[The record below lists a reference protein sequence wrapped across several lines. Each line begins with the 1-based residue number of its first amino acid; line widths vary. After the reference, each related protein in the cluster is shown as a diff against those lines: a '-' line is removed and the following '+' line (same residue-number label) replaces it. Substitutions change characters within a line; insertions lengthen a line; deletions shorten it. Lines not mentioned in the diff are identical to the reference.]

1 MVLIEFHD
9 VGKGNVSQL
18 NVKKRNLWLTA
29 ILILAVLF
37 VGLQVIRDIF
47 REEERR
53 VRSDVRNAIK
63 DAYPEEV
70 KRLKA
75 AYGLEPFESSAPS
88 VPHAAPKATVV
99 LIHGLDDPG
108 KVWMNLAPALVKDGF
123 SVLVFTYPND
133 QPVTESAVFF
143 QQSLASRKLPER
155 ITIVAHSMGGLVSR
169 EMLTHPELAYADKVK
184 RGELPRVRRLIM
196 VGTPNHGSELARFRG
211 FAEVRDLFSLMLK
224 GEYHWLQ
231 GIVDGTGEAG
241 IELLPGSE
249 FLTAL
254 NSRPHPEDVHMMVIA
269 GVMSDWQVNDIE
281 TLGRELDKKRHS
293 EANSAITVMDRM
305 LTSMTRQI
313 GDGLVSVDAARL
325 PGVPLKIV
333 PGTHLSMIRN
343 ITISSKR
350 IPPAV
355 PMIVEELNRP
365 RQVPSRWEHQQD
377 RGATIKKNG

>member
-1 MVLIEFHD
+1 
-9 VGKGNVSQL
+9 L
-18 NVKKRNLWLTA
+18 NVKKQKLWLTA

-37 VGLQVIRDIF
+37 VGVQVIRNLF
-47 REEERR
+47 REAERR
-53 VRSDVRNAIK
+53 VRSDVRNAIE

-75 AYGLEPFESSAPS
+75 AYGLEPFESADPS
-88 VPHAAPKATVV
+88 VPHAASKATVV

-123 SVLVFTYPND
+123 SVLIFTYPND

-143 QQSLASRKLPER
+143 QQSLASLELPES
-155 ITIVAHSMGGLVSR
+155 IVIVAHSMGGLVSR
-169 EMLTHPELAYADKVK
+169 EMLTHPELAYTDKVK

-211 FAEVRDLFSLMLK
+211 FAEMRDLFSLMLK

-254 NSRPHPEDVHMMVIA
+254 NSRPHPENVPMMVIA
-269 GVMSDWQVNDIE
+269 GVMSDWQVNHIE
-281 TLGRELDKKRHS
+281 TLGRELDKKRRG
-293 EANSAITVMDRM
+293 EANSALTVMDRM

-313 GDGLVSVDAARL
+313 GDGLVAVDSARL
-325 PGVPLKIV
+325 SGVPLKIV

-343 ITISSKR
+343 ITTSSNR

-355 PMIVEELNRP
+355 PVIVEDLNQSL
-365 RQVPSRWEHQQD
+365 QVPSRREHQQD
-377 RGATIKKNG
+377 RGAAIKENG